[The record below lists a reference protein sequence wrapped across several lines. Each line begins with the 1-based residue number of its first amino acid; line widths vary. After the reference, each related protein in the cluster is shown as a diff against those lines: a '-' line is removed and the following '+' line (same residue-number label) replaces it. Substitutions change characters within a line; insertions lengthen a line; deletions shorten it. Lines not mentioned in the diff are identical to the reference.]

1 MIDFIISNNHFFMF
15 IILGVLFS
23 IIGIYKNHKIDSI
36 RKNGTSTK
44 GEIEEYITELSYSSD
59 FTRTFYHPVI
69 KFTDS
74 KGKIRKIKHDVGTT
88 YLPNKKLPYQIK
100 IYYIENNGTF
110 EIVTESIID
119 DSIPM
124 LFLIIGISSVIINI
138 FFFFYTN

>member
-1 MIDFIISNNHFFMF
+1 MF
-15 IILGVLFS
+15 IILGILFS
-23 IIGIYKNHKIDSI
+23 IFGIYKNHKIDSI
-36 RKNGTSTK
+36 RKNGIGTI

-74 KGKIRKIKHDVGTT
+74 KGKIRKIKDNVGTT
-88 YLPNKKLPYQIK
+88 YLPNKNLPYQLK

-119 DSIPM
+119 DIIPM
-124 LFLIIGISSVIINI
+124 LFLIIGISIIVLNL